1 MSVIYGEA
9 SFSVLQ
15 SLRVVAGVLA
25 TTFSLGAVNKNLLS
39 AVTLRLPENLSSA
52 GCTCAACAWFYCAS

>member
-15 SLRVVAGVLA
+15 SLRAVAGVLA
-25 TTFSLGAVNKNLLS
+25 TTFSLGAVNGNFNLLS

-52 GCTCAACAWFYCAS
+52 GCTCAA